1 MLCLKCDTNPEWI
14 EAVKNNINVTIADH
28 AHCEKKAAL
37 TGMNLLNKYPEKTEL
52 AFAMSDLVEEEIG
65 HFRDVMK
72 ILQKRGVILT
82 PDKGN
87 EYARALFE
95 KIRKNLPERFM
106 DHLLVAGIIEARSC
120 ERLQILEK
128 NVDDESLS
136 KFYKTLEASEAG
148 HYMTFV
154 RLANLYFNEEDVKTR
169 LDELADFEGDLV
181 KSLPNLPTMHG

>member
-1 MLCLKCDTNPEWI
+1 MLCLKCNTNPEWI

-72 ILQKRGVILT
+72 ILQNRGVILT

-87 EYARALFE
+87 EYAKALFE
-95 KIRKNLPERFM
+95 KIRKSLHERFM

-136 KFYKTLEASEAG
+136 KFYKNLAASEAG

-154 RLANLYFNEEDVKTR
+154 RLANLYFNEEDVKIR
-169 LDELADFEGDLV
+169 LDELTDFEADLV
-181 KSLPNLPTMHG
+181 KSLPNSPIMHG